1 MKNTVYPIIASQ
13 TSLPFY
19 LTGIG
24 ISEPEYHV
32 IRESG
37 LISHQL
43 LYTTGGEGVLN
54 VGGVSYVQ
62 KKGSLFYLPPTLPHE
77 YYPKDN
83 SWTTCWVVF
92 RGAFAKQLLGEL
104 GFSGAACVSDADTDK
119 LDMLFKRLLAAANEP
134 VAHERSSALLYELIL
149 LAREQLFVPS
159 RERTGADSL
168 IKPALDMMEAE
179 YMRDITLAELAES
192 AGVTPQHFCRVF
204 KARLGSRPLEYLAR
218 LRISKAKQLLV
229 DTDMTIAEIAAAVG
243 YSDQTYFG
251 VVFKRYEGMSP
262 SGFRRLGAFV
272 V

>member
-24 ISEPEYHV
+24 ISEPEYHI

-77 YYPKDN
+77 YFPKDN
-83 SWTTCWVVF
+83 NWTTCWVVF

-119 LDMLFKRLLAAANEP
+119 LDVLFKRLLSAANEP
-134 VAHERSSALLYELIL
+134 VAHERSSALL
-149 LAREQLFVPS
+149 S
-159 RERTGADSL
+159 
-168 IKPALDMMEAE
+168 
-179 YMRDITLAELAES
+179 
-192 AGVTPQHFCRVF
+192 F
-204 KARLGSRPLEYLAR
+204 KAKSNRITAKASGEHKCSRTLWCVSYFFF
-218 LRISKAKQLLV
+218 LLF
-229 DTDMTIAEIAAAVG
+229 IAIAAPTDIAPFLTVTTAVCSHLPFS
-243 YSDQTYFG
+243 YIA
-251 VVFKRYEGMSP
+251 KR
-262 SGFRRLGAFV
+262 
-272 V
+272 